1 MTHEPSFILDH
12 NLFSLLPDDVL
23 IESAPLFIIDWKK
36 NVMPNLPM
44 NTDTCRNERDAI
56 AFLGLLSY
64 MFLHW
69 DTPVTTGQGVND
81 VTHTQGLNICGL
93 ILDNQDGT
101 VLALEKNSIHAST
114 SPVQHGEQLAVRSA
128 IERLKVKRPRGSNT
142 TVEEYYRSQLFYG
155 PGDRPEDFIY
165 HGCTLYSSLEPCPM
179 CTATLCVCRMKR
191 NVYLV
196 TDYVYGGS
204 WDWRSEPGRSG
215 IKDKYYQKYDMEYG
229 RLNFTTDDGTVIQNA
244 KRLYGDLL
252 AKIGDSASAE
262 GSLRQ
267 KQIFDT
273 LFFDHL
279 RPELQTIFEY
289 FKELKETD
297 LITQGDDRARNQKTL
312 GGLRQLCDAA
322 P

>member
-1 MTHEPSFILDH
+1 
-12 NLFSLLPDDVL
+12 
-23 IESAPLFIIDWKK
+23 
-36 NVMPNLPM
+36 MPNFS
-44 NTDTCRNERDAI
+44 TDSDTCRSERDAI

-69 DTPVTTGQGVND
+69 DSPVTTGPGVND

-93 ILDNQDGT
+93 ILDNQDGE
-101 VLALEKNSIHAST
+101 VLALEKNSIHAFT

-128 IERLKVKRPRGSNT
+128 IERLKVKRPRGSTT

-155 PGDRPEDFIY
+155 PGNQPEDFVY
-165 HGCTLYSSLEPCPM
+165 RGCTLYSSLEPCPM

-196 TDYVYGGS
+196 PDSVYGGS
-204 WDWRSEPGRSG
+204 WDWRGEKERKG
-215 IKDKYYQKYDMEYG
+215 IKDKYYQKYDLEYG
-229 RLNFTTDDGTVIQNA
+229 RLNFMANDGAIIQNA
-244 KRLYGDLL
+244 KRLYDDLL

-267 KQIFDT
+267 KQVFDT

-279 RPELQTIFEY
+279 SPELQAIFDY
-289 FKELKETD
+289 FKELQETD
-297 LITQGDDRARNQKTL
+297 LITQGDNRIRNQKTL
-312 GGLRQLCDAA
+312 DGLKRLCDTT